1 MPIPTRNTRVA
12 PLAPGSLLAAGAAAA
27 TVLPLAAC
35 SSPLAAGLAGS
46 ALNPET
52 LVFWN
57 LFGGG
62 DGVRMQDME
71 DGYAKQHGGSSSLQ
85 AHRRSRGATRTT
97 RS

>member
-1 MPIPTRNTRVA
+1 MPIRPATPASRLSRR
-12 PLAPGSLLAAGAAAA
+12 GFLAAGAAAA

-35 SSPLAAGLAGS
+35 PSPIAAGLAGS

-62 DGVRMQDME
+62 DGARMQAME
-71 DGYAKQHGGSSSLQ
+71 AGYAKQIGR
-85 AHRRSRGATRTT
+85 AHV
-97 RS
+97 